1 MPDFNPPEVLDHLC
15 SLNLRLDAAGQI
27 VHLGPTLS
35 KMGFE
40 ALMGETFDNV
50 FAIERPETITTF
62 EHLASQTSTRA
73 HLKLRK
79 SPRIEFRAAVVPS
92 GDETIVTLS
101 FGTGTRT
108 AVEKF
113 GLSKSDFAA
122 TDLTS
127 KLLKPML

>member
-1 MPDFNPPEVLDHLC
+1 MPFE
-15 SLNLRLDAAGQI
+15 SA
-27 VHLGPTLS
+27 LGCGGPNRASWADTLS

-101 FGTGTRT
+101 FGRNPHGGGKIWLEQ
-108 AVEKF
+108 V
-113 GLSKSDFAA
+113 
-122 TDLTS
+122 
-127 KLLKPML
+127 